1 MNQTILST
9 KQSNL
14 LENLIVKYGRIVT
27 YNQIRKETVGYWDYG
42 QTRNLITELV
52 NDGWLIR
59 IKRELYAISD
69 LTTRGYLSLSP
80 FVVSNLLVPDSYV
93 SFESA
98 LQHHGMFDQMTS
110 RLISISIKR
119 HKFVELS
126 GIMYTY
132 VTTKPQYFLGW
143 QEIQIENNYAK
154 IATPEKALIDMVK
167 FHKSQYSID
176 LVIEKL
182 QEYKGDLDFDR
193 LCGYLNNYSTT
204 TIKIFGLLFD
214 LLGINSEKLYSLINH
229 KTGTN
234 WMFSGDKK
242 FNGKW
247 RLYYMEYFDK
257 YKTV

>member
-27 YNQIRKETVGYWDYG
+27 YNQIQKEAVDYWDYR
-42 QTRNLITELV
+42 QTKNLITALV
-52 NDGWLIR
+52 NDGWLVR

-80 FVVSNLLVPDSYV
+80 FVVSSLLVPDSYV

-110 RLISISIKR
+110 RLISITKKR
-119 HKFVELS
+119 HKSVDLS
-126 GIMYTY
+126 GFKYTY
-132 VTTKPQYFLGW
+132 ITTNARYYFGW
-143 QEIQIENNYAK
+143 EELQIENNLAK
-154 IATPEKALIDMVK
+154 IATPEKALVDMVN

-182 QEYKGDLDFDR
+182 QEHNGDLDFDR
-193 LCGYLNNYSTT
+193 LYGYLNNYSMT
-204 TIKIFGLLFD
+204 TIKIFGLLYD
-214 LLGINSEKLYSLINH
+214 LIGINSEMLYSLINH

-234 WMFSGDKK
+234 WMFTGDKK
-242 FNGKW
+242 FNAKW
-247 RLYYMEYFDK
+247 RLYYSEYFDK
-257 YKTV
+257 YKII